1 VARRKSQKRS
11 GKEAAAANPLR
22 PFYLI
27 LGAVAVVGLGVLVYQ
42 YFGSQRQM
50 AVAPVPVVMDPQQ
63 IAQARGVAMGDE
75 DAPVVIFEFAD
86 FQCPACAMFATFVA
100 PLVKERLVEQGLV
113 RYVYYDFPLA
123 QHQHAFLASRAA
135 RCADDQGRFWEYHDV
150 LYGRQNRWSRARDAS
165 SEFTGYAAEVGI
177 DRGAFDACLRSDRHA
192 EEVTRNQRLG
202 VQLGVEGTPT
212 IFVNGRRLP
221 APPDYRQLE
230 ALVMQEVE
238 GTAGEPADRTGD
250 EAPGG

>member
-1 VARRKSQKRS
+1 VARRKSEKRS
-11 GKEAAAANPLR
+11 SRGAPAPNPLT

-27 LGAVAVVGLGVLVYQ
+27 LGVVAVVGLGVLAYQ
-42 YFGSQRQM
+42 YFGTQRSM
-50 AVAPVPVVMDPQQ
+50 AVAPVPVVMDPEQ
-63 IAQARGVAMGDE
+63 IAQARGVAMGTE

-86 FQCPACAMFATFVA
+86 FQCPACARFATFVA
-100 PLVKERLVEQGLV
+100 PLVKERLVGQGLV

-123 QHQHAFLASRAA
+123 QHPHAFLASRAA

-150 LYGRQNRWSRARDAS
+150 LYGRQNRWARARDAA
-165 SEFTGYAAEVGI
+165 SEFIDYAAEVGL
-177 DRGAFDACLRSDRHA
+177 DRSTFASCLRSDRHA
-192 EEVTRNQRLG
+192 EEVSRNQRLG
-202 VQLGVEGTPT
+202 MQLGVEGTPT
-212 IFVNGRRLP
+212 LFVNGRRLP

-238 GTAGEPADRTGD
+238 GEAADRTGD